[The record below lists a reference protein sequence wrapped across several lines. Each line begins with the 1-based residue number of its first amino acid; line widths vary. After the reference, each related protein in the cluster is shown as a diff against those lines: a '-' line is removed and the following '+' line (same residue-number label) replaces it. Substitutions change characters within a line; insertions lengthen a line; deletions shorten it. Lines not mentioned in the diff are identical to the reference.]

1 MYRRVAK
8 EILSTGD
15 EDPGSPNGRGRTA
28 PLQQL
33 RLMLQK
39 VVLGLSGDE
48 GARAE
53 FERLQWIAHLTA
65 SKALAAEQGAAQPRR
80 KIAVSMLRHIREVPA
95 DKAFYEAGMC
105 CKAAGD
111 LDMAFVFLNRY
122 LDITE
127 GRARSRA
134 ARSRERSGVMRSR
147 RAISARDLG
156 ARSRR
161 AISQA
166 VEEHEPSS
174 TSLDNSDF
182 ASTEIPYD
190 FPLPEKQFLSDAERE
205 KARGT
210 GVPTLRAHVAPTTR
224 RRGAIC
230 RRV

>member
-127 GRARSRA
+127 VREISRA
-134 ARSRERSGVMRSR
+134 EIAREIWRDAISARGL
-147 RAISARDLG
+147 AISARDLAGGRG
-156 ARSRR
+156 ARALIDLARQLGLRVDGDPVRLPAAGEAVPLRRR
-161 AISQA
+161 A
-166 VEEHEPSS
+166 
-174 TSLDNSDF
+174 
-182 ASTEIPYD
+182 
-190 FPLPEKQFLSDAERE
+190 RE
-205 KARGT
+205 GARHR
-210 GVPTLRAHVAPTTR
+210 RAHTA
-224 RRGAIC
+224 
-230 RRV
+230 

>member
-127 GRARSRA
+127 VRARSRA

-147 RAISARDLG
+147 RGISARDLAG
-156 ARSRR
+156 
-161 AISQA
+161 
-166 VEEHEPSS
+166 
-174 TSLDNSDF
+174 
-182 ASTEIPYD
+182 
-190 FPLPEKQFLSDAERE
+190 
-205 KARGT
+205 G
-210 GVPTLRAHVAPTTR
+210 
-224 RRGAIC
+224 RGA
-230 RRV
+230 

>member
-127 GRARSRA
+127 VREISRA
-134 ARSRERSGVMRSR
+134 EIARKIWRD
-147 RAISARDLG
+147 AISARDLAGGRG
-156 ARSRR
+156 ARALIDLARQLGLRVDGDPVRLPAAGEAVPLRRR
-161 AISQA
+161 A
-166 VEEHEPSS
+166 
-174 TSLDNSDF
+174 
-182 ASTEIPYD
+182 
-190 FPLPEKQFLSDAERE
+190 RE
-205 KARGT
+205 GARHR
-210 GVPTLRAHVAPTTR
+210 RAHTA
-224 RRGAIC
+224 
-230 RRV
+230 